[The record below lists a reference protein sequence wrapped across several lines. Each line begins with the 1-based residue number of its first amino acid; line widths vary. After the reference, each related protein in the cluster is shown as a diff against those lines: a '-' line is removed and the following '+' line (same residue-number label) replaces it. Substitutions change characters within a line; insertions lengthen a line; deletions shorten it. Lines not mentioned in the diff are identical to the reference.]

1 MGRSENV
8 DDLASAPSEHG
19 PDAAGSTA
27 PAIDEPAAAIR
38 QPDAT
43 RSRDTPRPDDPDG
56 HDDARRPTA
65 PPDPGRG
72 KNPRAAGG
80 ILAPAKIA
88 LILAGVIQG
97 MISVLQVVPFILL
110 ARIAQMFLS
119 GAPRESFVTTGV
131 WAVVIM
137 TVTTLGVSALMIA
150 LHFYDAHFSAA
161 LRRRLMDKL
170 SRLPLGWFSGRG
182 SGEVKR
188 LVGDDV
194 TALHYVIVH
203 SVTDIVAAAVAPVTV
218 LVYLFAVEWRL
229 ALVMLLPIAA
239 YIQVMLR
246 ISRCDSAKAMEAQNQ
261 IGRSSSAMQTF
272 IATHEVSR
280 VYGDRAIVD
289 IDSVLNSQGDFI
301 TDWQRDTGPTK
312 IVAVMINRPT
322 SVLGVLV
329 LAGFAML
336 VPGWISPAD
345 LIPFLILGTSFG
357 GQLLGISMAAYGM
370 VQAFESKAGLELL
383 LNTPELPDGAERN
396 APQGHVAFDRVRFG
410 YSPDRDVLT
419 EFSLRLD
426 PGTVTAIVG
435 PSGAGESTV
444 AAPLA
449 RLWDVDGGGVSTDG
463 KDIRDMSADELYS
476 YVTILLQ
483 DVQLIH
489 ASIRDNIALTAPE
502 ADDEMIVSAARA
514 AQIHDFVA
522 GLPDGYDTVIST
534 DRRSGGGRQRI
545 GIARAL
551 LADTPIVVL
560 DEATASA
567 DPESERAIQLGL
579 DRLLERKTVLMIAHR
594 LHTVMNADQIVVMD
608 YGEVTETGTHV
619 ELLAARGTYAE
630 LWNSTQCQE
639 AR

>member
-38 QPDAT
+38 QPGAT

-65 PPDPGRG
+65 PPDPGPG

-246 ISRCDSAKAMEAQNQ
+246 ISRRDSAKAMEAQNQ
-261 IGRSSSAMQTF
+261 IGRASSAMQTF

-280 VYGDRAIVD
+280 VYGDRAIID

-312 IVAVMINRPT
+312 IVAVMINRP
-322 SVLGVLV
+322 
-329 LAGFAML
+329 
-336 VPGWISPAD
+336 PAC
-345 LIPFLILGTSFG
+345 S
-357 GQLLGISMAAYGM
+357 
-370 VQAFESKAGLELL
+370 ESS
-383 LNTPELPDGAERN
+383 
-396 APQGHVAFDRVRFG
+396 
-410 YSPDRDVLT
+410 YSPDSRC
-419 EFSLRLD
+419 SSPGGSRLLISSPSSSSERRSED
-426 PGTVTAIVG
+426 SCWGSRWQRTAWFRRSNPKQDSNRCSTRPSCPTV
-435 PSGAGESTV
+435 PSATPRKATWRSTGSGS
-444 AAPLA
+444 
-449 RLWDVDGGGVSTDG
+449 D
-463 KDIRDMSADELYS
+463 
-476 YVTILLQ
+476 
-483 DVQLIH
+483 
-489 ASIRDNIALTAPE
+489 TAP
-502 ADDEMIVSAARA
+502 
-514 AQIHDFVA
+514 
-522 GLPDGYDTVIST
+522 T
-534 DRRSGGGRQRI
+534 
-545 GIARAL
+545 
-551 LADTPIVVL
+551 
-560 DEATASA
+560 AT
-567 DPESERAIQLGL
+567 
-579 DRLLERKTVLMIAHR
+579 
-594 LHTVMNADQIVVMD
+594 
-608 YGEVTETGTHV
+608 Y
-619 ELLAARGTYAE
+619 
-630 LWNSTQCQE
+630 
-639 AR
+639 